1 MLKELCRIALWSSY
15 EVLGGSMCSLV
26 CEVNKTVVRVIDPE
40 CSCDEPC
47 SYPCEYIDYSDGE
60 Y

>member
-1 MLKELCRIALWSSY
+1 
-15 EVLGGSMCSLV
+15 MCSLV